1 MFRRDDNAA
10 GRRSG
15 GASRRRD
22 LLRAF
27 GGRGHDVHMPD
38 AWTSPVV
45 WASPHSGG
53 VYPDILLRASPLTR
67 RELRRNEDAFVDR
80 LVACAP
86 EYGAPVVSARFP
98 RCFVDVNRAP
108 DDLPPEWREAGA
120 DALEAGGGVSPAA
133 STAAYRARM
142 GLGVVPLVISE
153 NLSIYSHP
161 PSRAAVEARL
171 DALYRPYHEAL
182 RSLLHRARDAWG
194 EALLVDCHSMP
205 GFAAEVRGGRGRP
218 NRRADIVLGDAHG
231 RAAGGGVTDLLH
243 RAWERRG
250 YHVVRNHPYAG
261 GHATLHYGRPD
272 EGVHA
277 VQVEINRDLYLH
289 PVTLVPKPGFE
300 RLKADMRGI
309 VEEVTAAMRPGVA
322 IAAE

>member
-1 MFRRDDNAA
+1 MFEHDSITEADTETA
-10 GRRSG
+10 GRR
-15 GASRRRD
+15 RT

-27 GGRGHDVHMPD
+27 GGRGHDVYLPE

-45 WASPHSGG
+45 FASPHSGG
-53 VYPDILLRASPLTR
+53 IYPDLLLRASPLTR

-86 EYGAPVVSARFP
+86 EFGSPMVSARFP
-98 RCFVDVNRAP
+98 RCFVDVNRAG
-108 DDLPPEWREAGA
+108 DDLPPEWREPCASGLETGARDAGA
-120 DALEAGGGVSPAA
+120 SP
-133 STAAYRARM
+133 TAAYRARM

-153 NLSIYSHP
+153 NLSIYRHP
-161 PSRAAVEARL
+161 PSREAVKARIE
-171 DALYRPYHEAL
+171 ALYTPYHDTL
-182 RSLLHRARDAWG
+182 HTLLHRARDAWG

-231 RAAGGGVTDLLH
+231 RAAAGSVTDLLH

-261 GHATLHYGRPD
+261 GHATLHYGRPG
-272 EGVHA
+272 EGLHA

-289 PVTLVPKPGFE
+289 PVTLAPKPGFE
-300 RLKADMRGI
+300 RLKRDMRTI
-309 VEEVTAAMRPGVA
+309 VEEVTDAMRPGA
-322 IAAE
+322 ALAAE